1 MRKKSYICSVNAKY
15 VLSVAQASVCNGFV
29 CYSTVNECKGTKTS
43 GKVPNVS
50 VKHFGILPNF
60 NVSSRFSCVYKTKKH
75 YGKLNSVQER
85 LDYLIKIKKM
95 SENAF
100 MKATGTNN
108 IGKMRSGKLSI
119 SEGTISKICNSLGV
133 SYSWLKYGSGSMNGN
148 MVIQL
153 GETHQK
159 IEESINEAFK
169 HGIPMAQLI
178 NAGNVGDNSQ
188 NITTGTERA
197 KEREEESFKDKNA
210 QLIQIINAQ
219 NETIKSKDS
228 EIRLLRKILADNG
241 IEV

>member
-1 MRKKSYICSVNAKY
+1 M
-15 VLSVAQASVCNGFV
+15 
-29 CYSTVNECKGTKTS
+29 GT
-43 GKVPNVS
+43 
-50 VKHFGILPNF
+50 
-60 NVSSRFSCVYKTKKH
+60 
-75 YGKLNSVQER
+75 LNSVKER

-95 SENAF
+95 SENSF

-108 IGKMRSGKLSI
+108 IGKMRSGKIAI

-153 GETHQK
+153 GETHKK

-169 HGIPMAQLI
+169 HGIPMTQLI

-188 NITTGTERA
+188 NITTGTERS
-197 KEREEESFKDKNA
+197 KEREEQSLIDKNA

>member
-1 MRKKSYICSVNAKY
+1 M
-15 VLSVAQASVCNGFV
+15 
-29 CYSTVNECKGTKTS
+29 GT
-43 GKVPNVS
+43 
-50 VKHFGILPNF
+50 
-60 NVSSRFSCVYKTKKH
+60 
-75 YGKLNSVQER
+75 LNSVKER

-108 IGKMRSGKLSI
+108 IGKMRSGKIAI

-148 MVIQL
+148 MVIHL
-153 GETHQK
+153 GEETHRK
-159 IEESINEAFK
+159 IEESIDEAFNK
-169 HGIPMAQLI
+169 GIPMAQLI
-178 NAGNVGDNSQ
+178 NAGNFGDNSK

-197 KEREEESFKDKNA
+197 KEREEESFKDKND
-210 QLIQIINAQ
+210 QLIQIINAKD
-219 NETIKSKDS
+219 EIIKAKDS